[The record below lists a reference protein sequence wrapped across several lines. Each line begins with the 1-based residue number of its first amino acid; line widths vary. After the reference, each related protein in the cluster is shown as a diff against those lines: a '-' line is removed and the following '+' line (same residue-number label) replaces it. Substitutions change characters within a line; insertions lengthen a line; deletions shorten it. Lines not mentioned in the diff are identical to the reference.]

1 MNLLQYVINKHYPL
15 KLGKTI
21 VHKSTA
27 WVGLQKL
34 FINQGFYNCSFL
46 RKNAF
51 KNSQQLLVGIVKND
65 IQWFDRFDV
74 LSFKQFPIDSATI
87 WAFQKL

>member
-1 MNLLQYVINKHYPL
+1 MNLLQYVIDKHYPL

-34 FINQGFYNCSFL
+34 FITKGFIIV
-46 RKNAF
+46 AF
-51 KNSQQLLVGIVKND
+51 FAKMLLKT
-65 IQWFDRFDV
+65 
-74 LSFKQFPIDSATI
+74 LSS
-87 WAFQKL
+87 LL